1 MSFSDLELL
10 YLFSLI
16 RDDLQRLEKRYKR
29 LEFMYD
35 RTDNKEKRREYQLKL
50 ALVISEYRTLDPLL
64 KRFADE
70 IALRELGKK

>member
-10 YLFSLI
+10 YLFGLI
-16 RDDLQRLEKRYKR
+16 RDDLERLEKRHKR
-29 LEFMYD
+29 LEIMYD
-35 RTDNKEKRREYQLKL
+35 WIDNKEKRREYQLKL
-50 ALVISEYRTLDPLL
+50 AMVISEYRTLDSLL